1 MRRKMK
7 KILPRILFSI
17 LLSSMLLP
25 ASNIQPVKAAGT
37 IYINADG
44 SISSPEAPISS
55 PDNITYTLT
64 GNVAN
69 SIVVQRSNIIV
80 DGAGYTVEGD
90 GTGNGFSLQN
100 VVNVT
105 IKNTRIEGC
114 IDGIQLFNSANSII
128 TGNSIVGNSYEGV
141 GLYYSSDNI
150 ITANSITNNQVGIGF
165 YSSSSNSIFHNSFT
179 NNAYQVYTETS
190 VNNWDN
196 GYPSGGNYWSDYS
209 GVDSN
214 GDGIGDTPYPIDEN
228 NQDRYPL
235 MKPWTN
241 IAILSISPSKTVI
254 GQGFTLH
261 IYVSVQNQ
269 GWNTETFNITAYAN
283 ATTITTL
290 MNIAI
295 TGRNSSTL
303 TLIWNTTGFV
313 KGNYT
318 IWAYAWPVQNETD
331 TTDNRLTDGWV
342 LTTKV
347 GDLGSRVGSTN
358 EFGVCDG
365 SVTSADLNLFL
376 QCYKGTAPTD
386 AMYLADLGSRV
397 GSTNKFFVCDGSVT
411 SADLNLFLQC
421 YKATGP

>member
-1 MRRKMK
+1 MK
-7 KILPRILFSI
+7 KTLPGILFSI
-17 LLSSMLLP
+17 LLSSMLFP

-44 SISSPEAPISS
+44 SISPPEAPISS

-64 GNVAN
+64 GNVTD
-69 SIVVQRSNIIV
+69 SIVVQRSDMIV

-90 GTGNGFSLQN
+90 GTGNGFSLQD

-105 IKNTRIEGC
+105 IINTRIEGC

-165 YSSSSNSIFHNSFT
+165 YSSSSNSIFHNIFT

-241 IAILSISPSKTVI
+241 IAILDISPSKTVV
-254 GQGFTLH
+254 GQGYTLY

-269 GWNTETFNITAYAN
+269 GWNTETLNITAYAN

-290 MNIAI
+290 MSISL

-303 TLIWNTTGFV
+303 TFIWNTTGFA

-318 IWAYAWPVQNETD
+318 ISAYAWPVLGEIDN
-331 TTDNRLTDGWV
+331 TDNTFTDGWV
-342 LTTKV
+342 IVTIPGDVNGNHLADISDLVITV
-347 GDLGSRVGSTN
+347 GAIPSAPGWPNWNPNADINGD
-358 EFGVCDG
+358 GVCDV
-365 SVTSADLNLFL
+365 SDLVI
-376 QCYKGTAPTD
+376 C
-386 AMYLADLGSRV
+386 V
-397 GSTNKFFVCDGSVT
+397 GNIPS
-411 SADLNLFLQC
+411 
-421 YKATGP
+421 GPW

>member
-1 MRRKMK
+1 M
-7 KILPRILFSI
+7 KILPEILFSI

-25 ASNIQPVKAAGT
+25 AFNIQPVKATGT

-44 SISSPEAPISS
+44 SISPPEAPISS

-64 GNVAN
+64 GNVAD
-69 SIVVQRSNIIV
+69 SIVVERRDIIV

-150 ITANSITNNQVGIGF
+150 ITENSITNNQVGIGF

-209 GVDSN
+209 GVDVN

-241 IAILSISPSKTVI
+241 IAILDISPSKTVV
-254 GQGFTLH
+254 GQGYTLY

-283 ATTITTL
+283 TTIIQIKNVTL
-290 MNIAI
+290 PSGSPKTI
-295 TGRNSSTL
+295 TL
-303 TLIWNTTGFV
+303 TWDTAGFAY
-313 KGNYT
+313 GNYT
-318 IWAYAWPVQNETD
+318 IWAYAWPVAGEID
-331 TTDNRLTDGWV
+331 KADNTLTDGWV
-342 LTTKV
+342 IVTIP
-347 GDLGSRVGSTN
+347 GDVNGN
-358 EFGVCDG
+358 H
-365 SVTSADLNLFL
+365 
-376 QCYKGTAPTD
+376 
-386 AMYLADLGSRV
+386 LADISDLVITVNAIPSASGWPNWNPNADINGDVLCDVSDLVICV
-397 GSTNKFFVCDGSVT
+397 GNIPS
-411 SADLNLFLQC
+411 
-421 YKATGP
+421 GPW

>member
-1 MRRKMK
+1 MK
-7 KILPRILFSI
+7 KTLLGILFSI
-17 LLSSMLLP
+17 LLSSMLFP

-44 SISSPEAPISS
+44 SISPPEAPISS

-69 SIVVQRSNIIV
+69 SIVVQRSDMIV

-90 GTGNGFSLQN
+90 GTGNGFSLQD

-105 IKNTRIEGC
+105 IINTRIEGC

-165 YSSSSNSIFHNSFT
+165 YSSSSNSIFHNIFT

-241 IAILSISPSKTVI
+241 IAILDISPSKTVV
-254 GQGFTLH
+254 GQGYTLY

-269 GWNTETFNITAYAN
+269 GWNTETLNITAYAN

-290 MNIAI
+290 MSISL

-303 TLIWNTTGFV
+303 TFIWNTTGFAY
-313 KGNYT
+313 GNYT
-318 IWAYAWPVQNETD
+318 ISAYAWPVSGETY
-331 TTDNRLTDGWV
+331 TGDNTATDGWV
-342 LTTKV
+342 IVTIPGDVNGDHLADISDLVITV
-347 GDLGSRVGSTN
+347 GAIPSAPGWPNWNPNTDINGD
-358 EFGVCDG
+358 GVCDI
-365 SVTSADLNLFL
+365 SDLVI
-376 QCYKGTAPTD
+376 CIGHIP
-386 AMYLADLGSRV
+386 S
-397 GSTNKFFVCDGSVT
+397 
-411 SADLNLFLQC
+411 
-421 YKATGP
+421 GPW